1 MTRHLRSHFLTFV
14 LLAVALS
21 GPPAVAAGGGG
32 GGGGGGGAG
41 GGEGVGDSARVNADP
56 DLKAGMEAV
65 RAEQW
70 GTAIARL
77 KAYVARKPKDA
88 DAWNELA
95 HAYRK
100 SGDLDSAFK
109 GYEKAL
115 QIDPKHRNAHEYL
128 GEAYLQA
135 GDLARAEAQL
145 RDLDKLCFLP
155 CEQYSDLKEEIRR
168 YKADHPVAS
177 R

>member
-1 MTRHLRSHFLTFV
+1 MTSHLRSHFLAFFLLV
-14 LLAVALS
+14 LALS
-21 GPPAVAAGGGG
+21 TSPALAAGGGG
-32 GGGGGGGAG
+32 GGGGGGG
-41 GGEGVGDSARVNADP
+41 DSDSERVNADP

-70 GTAIARL
+70 GKAIARL
-77 KAYVARKPKDA
+77 NAYVARKPNDA
-88 DAWNELA
+88 DGWNELA

-100 SGDLDSAFK
+100 SGDLDNAFK
-109 GYEKAL
+109 GYDKAL
-115 QIDPKHRNAHEYL
+115 QIDPRHRNAHEYL

-145 RDLDKLCFLP
+145 SKLDKLCFLP

>member
-1 MTRHLRSHFLTFV
+1 MGHVSIAARGDVAV
-14 LLAVALS
+14 LSADR
-21 GPPAVAAGGGG
+21 PPANAMDPGLLSDVLAA
-32 GGGGGGGAG
+32 
-41 GGEGVGDSARVNADP
+41 
-56 DLKAGMEAV
+56 
-65 RAEQW
+65 AEP
-70 GTAIARL
+70 R
-77 KAYVARKPKDA
+77 DA

-100 SGDLDSAFK
+100 SGDLDNAFK
-109 GYEKAL
+109 CYDKAL

-135 GDLARAEAQL
+135 GDVARAEAQL
-145 RDLDKLCFLP
+145 VRLDKLCFLP

>member
-1 MTRHLRSHFLTFV
+1 MTSPLRSHSLVFV
-14 LLAVALS
+14 LLALALS
-21 GPPAVAAGGGG
+21 SSPAVAAGGGG
-32 GGGGGGGAG
+32 GGGGGGGEVAADRARIDA
-41 GGEGVGDSARVNADP
+41 DS

-65 RAEQW
+65 KAEHW
-70 GTAIARL
+70 DKAIARL
-77 KAYVARKPKDA
+77 NAYVARKPHDA

-100 SGDLDSAFK
+100 SGDLDNAFK

-115 QIDPKHRNAHEYL
+115 RIDPKHRNAHEYL

-145 RDLDKLCFLP
+145 RNLDKLCFLP
-155 CEQYSDLKEEIRR
+155 CEQYADLKEEIRR
-168 YKADHPVAS
+168 YKADRPVAS

>member
-1 MTRHLRSHFLTFV
+1 MRSHWRSPS
-14 LLAVALS
+14 VALVILALALS
-21 GPPAVAAGGGG
+21 TSPAVAAGGGG
-32 GGGGGGGAG
+32 GGGAGGG
-41 GGEGVGDSARVNADP
+41 GGEGTADSVRINADP

-65 RAEQW
+65 KAQQW
-70 GTAIARL
+70 DKAIARL
-77 KAYVARKPKDA
+77 NAYVARKPRDA

-100 SGDLDSAFK
+100 SGDLDNAFK
-109 GYEKAL
+109 GYDKAL

-135 GDLARAEAQL
+135 GDLIRAEAQL
-145 RDLDKLCFLP
+145 RSLDKLCLLP
-155 CEQYSDLKEEIRR
+155 CEQYTDLKEEIRR

>member
-1 MTRHLRSHFLTFV
+1 MA
-14 LLAVALS
+14 AV
-21 GPPAVAAGGGG
+21 
-32 GGGGGGGAG
+32 
-41 GGEGVGDSARVNADP
+41 
-56 DLKAGMEAV
+56 K
-65 RAEQW
+65 AEQW
-70 GTAIARL
+70 DQAIQRL
-77 KAYVARKPKDA
+77 NAYVARKPNDA

-100 SGDLDSAFK
+100 SGDLDDAFK
-109 GYEKAL
+109 GYKKAL

-135 GDLARAEAQL
+135 GDLVRAEAES
-145 RDLDKLCFLP
+145 RTLDSLCSVP
-155 CEQYSDLKEEIRR
+155 CEQSTDLKEEIRR